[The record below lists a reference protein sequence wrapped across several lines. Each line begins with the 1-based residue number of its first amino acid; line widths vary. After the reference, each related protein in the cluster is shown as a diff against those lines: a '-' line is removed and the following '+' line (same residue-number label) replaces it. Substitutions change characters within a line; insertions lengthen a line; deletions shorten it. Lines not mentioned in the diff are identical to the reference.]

1 MLPTIIGLIFFIQPV
16 FAEQQNQNMITYI
29 NLNEKAL
36 YDVEIVLTKDEKI
49 LLPFKQ
55 LSEIFEVK
63 VKTNH
68 ATKEINFETNDGVT
82 GRVGNDYI
90 IFDNKKYLQIKIYT
104 LNKV

>member
-1 MLPTIIGLIFFIQPV
+1 MLSIITGLIFFIQPV
-16 FAEQQNQNMITYI
+16 FAARQNENIVTYI
-29 NLNEKAL
+29 NLNDKAF

-68 ATKEINFETNDGVT
+68 ATKEIDFETSDGIK
-82 GRVGNDYI
+82 GKVGNSYI
-90 IFDNKKYLQIKIYT
+90 IFNNKKYHLIKIST
-104 LNKV
+104 KNKV